1 MSDMVCIV
9 SLLISIIIVLVL
21 LYYTNKKENMKMKDT
36 KERFDLESITKNI
49 SENYK
54 PVNIKLTTYEEEQ
67 EENAIISY
75 EELVRQTNNNRI
87 NYDTSYIHTESD
99 IDVKKIDLD
108 NDVNSNSVISN
119 EKSGLTLMSYE
130 KEEEFL
136 KTLRQ
141 LQGTL
146 IR

>member
-1 MSDMVCIV
+1 
-9 SLLISIIIVLVL
+9 
-21 LYYTNKKENMKMKDT
+21 MKDV

-54 PVNIKLTTYEEEQ
+54 PVNVRLTSYEQEQ

-75 EELVRQTNNNRI
+75 EELVKQTNENKL
-87 NYDTSYIHTESD
+87 NYDTTYSSDELD

-108 NDVNSNSVISN
+108 NEVSENPSYVTNSKPQI
-119 EKSGLTLMSYE
+119 TLMSYE

-136 KTLRQ
+136 KALKQ

-146 IR
+146 VR

>member
-1 MSDMVCIV
+1 
-9 SLLISIIIVLVL
+9 
-21 LYYTNKKENMKMKDT
+21 MKNV

-54 PVNIKLTTYEEEQ
+54 PENVRLTSYEQ
-67 EENAIISY
+67 EQEDNAIISY
-75 EELVRQTNNNRI
+75 EELVRQTNENKL
-87 NYDTSYIHTESD
+87 NYDTSYKYEEDD

-108 NDVNSNSVISN
+108 NEVTESTSYVSNSKPQI
-119 EKSGLTLMSYE
+119 TLMSYE

-136 KTLRQ
+136 KALKQ

-146 IR
+146 VR

>member
-1 MSDMVCIV
+1 
-9 SLLISIIIVLVL
+9 
-21 LYYTNKKENMKMKDT
+21 MKNA

-54 PVNIKLTTYEEEQ
+54 PANVRLTSYEEEQ

-75 EELVRQTNNNRI
+75 EELLKQTSENKI
-87 NYDTSYIHTESD
+87 NYDTSYKYDDLDD
-99 IDVKKIDLD
+99 IEVRKIDLG
-108 NDVNSNSVISN
+108 NEEKNSSSYIKNTKPDI
-119 EKSGLTLMSYE
+119 TLMSYE

-136 KTLRQ
+136 KALKK

-146 IR
+146 VR

>member
-1 MSDMVCIV
+1 
-9 SLLISIIIVLVL
+9 
-21 LYYTNKKENMKMKDT
+21 MKDT

-54 PVNIKLTTYEEEQ
+54 PVNVKLTTYEEEQ

-75 EELVRQTNNNRI
+75 EELVKQTNNNKI
-87 NYDTSYIHTESD
+87 NYDTSYIHNESD
-99 IDVKKIDLD
+99 IEVRKIDLD
-108 NDVNSNSVISN
+108 NESNSKEYLSN
-119 EKSGLTLMSYE
+119 ERSGITLMSYE

-136 KTLRQ
+136 RALRK

-146 IR
+146 VR